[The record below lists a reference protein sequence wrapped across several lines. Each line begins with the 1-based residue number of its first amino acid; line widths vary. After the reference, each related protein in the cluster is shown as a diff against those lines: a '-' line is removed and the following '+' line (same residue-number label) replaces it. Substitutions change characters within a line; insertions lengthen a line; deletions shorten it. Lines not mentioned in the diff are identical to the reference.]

1 MSEKRTEAREK
12 NAHAAA
18 LSALRWR
25 GNVAE
30 PTQPRR
36 LKLSTIERLK
46 THSARIGAA
55 TMDAAI
61 IDLLGRAEK

>member
-25 GNVAE
+25 GNVPE

-36 LKLSTIERLK
+36 LKVSTLERLK
-46 THSARIGAA
+46 AHQARIGAG

-61 IDLLGRAEK
+61 IDLLGRAER

>member
-1 MSEKRTEAREK
+1 MSKEKTEAREK

-36 LKLSTIERLK
+36 LKVSTIERLK
-46 THSARIGAA
+46 SHQERIGAA

>member
-36 LKLSTIERLK
+36 LKLSTIERLRK
-46 THSARIGAA
+46 HQERIGAA

>member
-1 MSEKRTEAREK
+1 MSEKRKEAREK

-25 GNVAE
+25 GNVPE

-36 LKLSTIERLK
+36 LKVSTICRLK
-46 THSARIGAA
+46 AHQERIGAA

-61 IDLLGRAEK
+61 IDLLGRAER